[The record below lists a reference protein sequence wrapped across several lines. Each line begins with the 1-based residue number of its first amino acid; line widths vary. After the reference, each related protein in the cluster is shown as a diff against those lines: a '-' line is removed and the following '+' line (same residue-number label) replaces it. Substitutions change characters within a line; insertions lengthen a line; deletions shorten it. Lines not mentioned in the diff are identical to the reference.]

1 MDKEKQ
7 VSEFKVGDEV
17 TYIALH
23 GEKEHGIVKSVQIA
37 FSRKLPTATSHIP
50 GTLCS
55 MPILRCFY
63 ELGRPWARD
72 K

>member
-50 GTLCS
+50 GTL
-55 MPILRCFY
+55 
-63 ELGRPWARD
+63 
-72 K
+72 